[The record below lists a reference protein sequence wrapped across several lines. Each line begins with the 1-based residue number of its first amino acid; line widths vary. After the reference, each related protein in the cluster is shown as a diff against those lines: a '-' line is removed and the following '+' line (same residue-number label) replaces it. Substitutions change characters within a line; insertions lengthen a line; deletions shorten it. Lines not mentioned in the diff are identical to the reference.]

1 MNEPRPTGDP
11 AAGAASTTPSIH
23 DPIPELEDDD
33 RPIGR
38 VLSRREVLA
47 LFGAGAG
54 ATLLAACAPGS
65 VGSEAPSASRTA
77 VPTGA
82 ASPGSGDPSVG
93 LSPAASPAASPTGT
107 GTMPA
112 CVVVPAQTEGPYFVD
127 ELLER
132 SDIRVGSPDGAAQA
146 GVPLELA
153 FVVSRVDGS
162 SCLPYAGVVVDVW
175 HCNADGRYSDVTDRS
190 FDTTGEDW
198 LRGYQVADA
207 DGRVV
212 FRTIYPGWYQGRTI
226 HIHFKIR
233 PEPGGTRGFDFTS
246 QLYFDDA
253 LSDAVMAREPYAA
266 RRQRTMR
273 NDGDGIYR
281 DGGDL
286 LLVPLVEA
294 GDGYQGTFAVGIQL
308 E

>member
-1 MNEPRPTGDP
+1 
-11 AAGAASTTPSIH
+11 
-23 DPIPELEDDD
+23 
-33 RPIGR
+33 
-38 VLSRREVLA
+38 
-47 LFGAGAG
+47 
-54 ATLLAACAPGS
+54 
-65 VGSEAPSASRTA
+65 
-77 VPTGA
+77 
-82 ASPGSGDPSVG
+82 
-93 LSPAASPAASPTGT
+93 
-107 GTMPA
+107 
-112 CVVVPAQTEGPYFVD
+112 
-127 ELLER
+127 
-132 SDIRVGSPDGAAQA
+132 
-146 GVPLELA
+146 
-153 FVVSRVDGS
+153 
-162 SCLPYAGVVVDVW
+162 
-175 HCNADGRYSDVTDRS
+175 VTDRS